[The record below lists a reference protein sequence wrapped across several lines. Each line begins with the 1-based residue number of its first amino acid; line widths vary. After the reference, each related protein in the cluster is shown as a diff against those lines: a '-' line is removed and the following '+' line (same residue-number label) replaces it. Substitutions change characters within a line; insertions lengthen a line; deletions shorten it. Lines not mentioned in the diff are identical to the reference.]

1 MNTGTHKPYRKL
13 NDERLYIHTK
23 SNDPGNILKQ
33 LPISIETRLFN
44 LPSNPKI
51 FYEAFKYWQNTLNQS
66 GYYKLYYKPRNNKN
80 ENKKVNRPTT
90 AKETSPGST
99 CLFQRTSLTTSVNF
113 PFFKLKIIF
122 QTSINILKYL
132 TKTIIK

>member
-1 MNTGTHKPYRKL
+1 MMKDFISTLNPITLQIFLNNYLYQLKL
-13 NDERLYIHTK
+13 DYLTF
-23 SNDPGNILKQ
+23 PAILKF
-33 LPISIETRLFN
+33 ST
-44 LPSNPKI
+44 K
-51 FYEAFKYWQNTLNQS
+51 AFKYWQNTLNQS
-66 GYYKLYYKPRNNKN
+66 GYYKLYYKPQNNKN

-122 QTSINILKYL
+122 QTTINILKYL